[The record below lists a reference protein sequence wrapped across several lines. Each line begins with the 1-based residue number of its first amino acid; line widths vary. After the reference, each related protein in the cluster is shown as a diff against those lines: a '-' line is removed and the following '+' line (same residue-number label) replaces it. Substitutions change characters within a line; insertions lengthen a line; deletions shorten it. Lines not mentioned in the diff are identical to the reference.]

1 MATVKKQTFAMVQ
14 VAIVILTVAFAT
26 LPARYISIISVAEN
40 WASDMRFSIF
50 NTPSQTD
57 NQIVIVRLTEETL
70 AKLPYRSPVDRG
82 FLADKIR
89 YLQGLGIRAI
99 GLDILFDQPT
109 EADKDARLQT
119 LLQNSDIPI
128 ITGWTDPQTG
138 LTEAQY
144 DFQKEYLQGVA
155 SGFSNL
161 FKDPVDGTVRN
172 IFIGK
177 ETPDGFKYSFA
188 SEIAKAV
195 GAQPLKESVRIQ
207 YRSPPDADTP
217 AFPMYTIDVIEFLPK
232 EWFKDKIVMIGAD
245 LPFGD
250 RHRTPFAAAL
260 GPKDGVIPGVIIQ
273 SHMLSQI
280 IEDRTEKGTSLLVEI
295 AIATLLG
302 ILAAILVFAPIGAAL
317 RVFLSLAGVVAIT
330 YVIIWLFSE
339 MAIVVPMLS
348 PLLAYGTA
356 IGLGSAYSAYQ
367 QKQHSAFVQDAF
379 NHYLSPAMVDQL
391 VSTPDQLKLGGETK
405 VLTLLFCDVRG
416 FTTISEQYDAEGLTR
431 LINRMLTPLTDQI
444 MTYRGTIDKY
454 MGDCIMAFW
463 NAPLNDPEHAKN
475 ACISARRMLDEM
487 VILNA
492 TLEEEARQEGK
503 PFIPLKVGIG
513 LNSGEC
519 VVGNMGS
526 QQRFDY
532 SVLGDTVNL
541 ASRLEG
547 QSKTYGVDVVIS
559 QETLTLAPDQACV
572 ELDLI
577 QVKGKTQAVRIY
589 TLLGGEELA
598 HDDTFITFKTDFET
612 MLANYR
618 AQNWKQALID
628 LQRARDSGVSFNI
641 PGLFDLYEER
651 IHTWQASPPSPD
663 WDGVF
668 RATTK

>member
-1 MATVKKQTFAMVQ
+1 MATVKNQTFVMVQ
-14 VAIVILTVAFAT
+14 IAIVILTVAFAT
-26 LPARYISIISVAEN
+26 LPARYISIISIAEN

-57 NQIVIVRLTEETL
+57 NQIVIVRITEETL

-82 FLADKIR
+82 FLADKIQ

-109 EADKDARLQT
+109 EAEKDARLQT
-119 LLQNSDIPI
+119 LLRQSDIPI
-128 ITGWTDPQTG
+128 ITGWTDLETG
-138 LTEAQY
+138 LTETQY
-144 DFQKEYLQGVA
+144 TFQKDYLQGVR

-161 FKDPVDGTVRN
+161 YKDPVDGTVRN
-172 IFIGK
+172 VFVGK
-177 ETPDGFKYSFA
+177 ETQDGFKYSFA
-188 SEIAKAV
+188 SEIAKAI
-195 GAQPLKESVRIQ
+195 GADPLKESVRIQ

-217 AFPMYTIDVIEFLPK
+217 AFPMYAIDVIEFLPK

-260 GPKDGVIPGVIIQ
+260 GPKDGVIPGVMIQ

-280 IEDRTEKGTSLLVEI
+280 IENRTEKGTSLIAEI
-295 AIATLLG
+295 TIATILG
-302 ILAAILVFAPIGAAL
+302 LLAAILVFAPIGAAL
-317 RVFLSLAGVVAIT
+317 RILLSLAGVVAIT
-330 YVIIWLFSE
+330 YVIIWLFTQ

-348 PLLAYGTA
+348 PLLAYGGA

-367 QKQHSAFVQDAF
+367 QKQHSAFVQNAF

-391 VSTPDQLKLGGETK
+391 VSAPDQLKLGGETK

-444 MTYRGTIDKY
+444 MSYRGTIDKY

-463 NAPLNDPEHAKN
+463 NAPLDDPEHAKN

-487 VILNA
+487 VTLNA
-492 TLEEEARQEGK
+492 VLEEEAKQNNK

-559 QETLTLAPDQACV
+559 EETLNLAPDQACV

-589 TLLGGEELA
+589 TLLGGDELA
-598 HDDTFITFKTDFET
+598 QDKSFLAFKNDFET

-618 AQNWKQALID
+618 AQNWAEALED
-628 LQRARDSGVSFNI
+628 LKRARTSAAPFNI
-641 PGLFDLYEER
+641 PGLFTLYENR
-651 IHTWQASPPSPD
+651 IQAWQESPPDAD
-663 WDGVF
+663 WDGVY

>member
-1 MATVKKQTFAMVQ
+1 MATVKNQTFVMVQ
-14 VAIVILTVAFAT
+14 IAIVILTVAFAT

-57 NQIVIVRLTEETL
+57 NQIVIVRITEETL

-82 FLADKIR
+82 FLADKIQ

-109 EADKDARLQT
+109 EAEKDARLQT
-119 LLQNSDIPI
+119 LLRQSDIPI
-128 ITGWTDPQTG
+128 IAGWTDLQTG
-138 LTEAQY
+138 LTENQY
-144 DFQKEYLQGVA
+144 AFQTNYLQGVR

-161 FKDPVDGTVRN
+161 YKDPVDGTVRN
-172 IFIGK
+172 VFVGK
-177 ETPDGFKYSFA
+177 ETQDGFKYSFA

-195 GAQPLKESVRIQ
+195 GAEPLKESVRIQ

-217 AFPMYTIDVIEFLPK
+217 AFPMYAIDVIEFLPK

-260 GPKDGVIPGVIIQ
+260 GPKDGVIPGVMIQ

-280 IEDRTEKGTSLLVEI
+280 IENRTEKGTSLIAEI
-295 AIATLLG
+295 TIATVLG
-302 ILAAILVFAPIGAAL
+302 LLAAILVFAPIGAAL
-317 RVFLSLAGVVAIT
+317 RILLSLAGVVAIT
-330 YVIIWLFSE
+330 YVIIWLFTE

-348 PLLAYGTA
+348 PLLAYGGA

-367 QKQHSAFVQDAF
+367 QKQHSAFVQNAF
-379 NHYLSPAMVDQL
+379 NHYLSPAMVEQL
-391 VSTPDQLKLGGETK
+391 VSAPDQLKLGGETK

-444 MTYRGTIDKY
+444 MSYRGTIDKY

-463 NAPLNDPEHAKN
+463 NAPLDDPEHAKN

-492 TLEEEARQEGK
+492 ALEEEAKQKNK

-559 QETLTLAPDQACV
+559 EETFNLAPDQACV

-589 TLLGGEELA
+589 TLLGGDELA
-598 HDDTFITFKTDFET
+598 QDKSFLAFKNDFET

-618 AQNWKQALID
+618 AQNWTEALDD
-628 LQRARDSGVSFNI
+628 LNRARTSALPFNI
-641 PGLFDLYEER
+641 PGLFTLYENR
-651 IHTWQASPPSPD
+651 IQAWQDTPPEAD
-663 WDGVF
+663 WDGVY

>member
-1 MATVKKQTFAMVQ
+1 MATVKNQTFVMVQ
-14 VAIVILTVAFAT
+14 IVIVILTVAFAT
-26 LPARYISIISVAEN
+26 LPARYISIISIAEN

-57 NQIVIVRLTEETL
+57 NQIVIVRITEETL

-82 FLADKIR
+82 FLADKIQ

-109 EADKDARLQT
+109 EAEKDARLQT
-119 LLQNSDIPI
+119 LLRQSDIPI
-128 ITGWTDPQTG
+128 ITGWTDLETG
-138 LTEAQY
+138 LTETQY
-144 DFQKEYLQGVA
+144 TFQKDYLQGVR

-161 FKDPVDGTVRN
+161 YKDPVDGTVRN
-172 IFIGK
+172 VFVGK
-177 ETPDGFKYSFA
+177 ETQDGFKYSFA

-195 GAQPLKESVRIQ
+195 GAAPLKESVRIQ

-217 AFPMYTIDVIEFLPK
+217 AFPMYAIDVIEFLPK

-260 GPKDGVIPGVIIQ
+260 GPKDGVIPGVMIQ

-280 IEDRTEKGTSLLVEI
+280 IENRTEKGTSLIAEI
-295 AIATLLG
+295 TIATILG
-302 ILAAILVFAPIGAAL
+302 LLAAILVFAPIGAAL
-317 RVFLSLAGVVAIT
+317 RILLSLAGVVAIT
-330 YVIIWLFSE
+330 YVIIWLFTQ

-348 PLLAYGTA
+348 PLLAYGGA

-367 QKQHSAFVQDAF
+367 QKQHSAFVQNAF

-391 VSTPDQLKLGGETK
+391 VSAPDQLKLGGETK

-444 MTYRGTIDKY
+444 MSYRGTIDKY

-463 NAPLNDPEHAKN
+463 NAPLDDPEHAKN

-487 VILNA
+487 VTLNA
-492 TLEEEARQEGK
+492 VLEEEAKQNNK

-559 QETLTLAPDQACV
+559 EETLNLAPDQACV

-589 TLLGGEELA
+589 TLLGGDELA
-598 HDDTFITFKTDFET
+598 QDKSFLAFKNDFET

-618 AQNWKQALID
+618 AQNWAEALED
-628 LQRARDSGVSFNI
+628 LKRARTSAAPFNI
-641 PGLFDLYEER
+641 PGLFTLYENR
-651 IHTWQASPPSPD
+651 IQAWQESPPDAD
-663 WDGVF
+663 WDGVY

>member
-1 MATVKKQTFAMVQ
+1 MATVKHQTFVIVQ
-14 VAIVILTVAFAT
+14 IAIVILTVAFAT

-57 NQIVIVRLTEETL
+57 NQIVIVRITEDTL

-82 FLADKIR
+82 FLADKIE

-99 GLDILFDQPT
+99 GLDVLFDQPT
-109 EADKDARLQT
+109 EAEKDARLQA
-119 LLQNSDIPI
+119 LLRQSDIPI
-128 ITGWTDPQTG
+128 ITGWTDLQTG
-138 LTEAQY
+138 LTETQY
-144 DFQKEYLQGVA
+144 AFQKDYLQGVR

-161 FKDPVDGTVRN
+161 YKDPVDGTVRN
-172 IFIGK
+172 VFVGK
-177 ETPDGFKYSFA
+177 ETQDGFKYSFA

-195 GAQPLKESVRIQ
+195 GATPLKESVRIQ

-217 AFPMYTIDVIEFLPK
+217 AFPMYSIDVIEFLPK

-260 GPKDGVIPGVIIQ
+260 GPKDGVIPGVMIQ

-280 IEDRTEKGTSLLVEI
+280 IENRTEKGTSIIAEI
-295 AIATLLG
+295 TIATVLG
-302 ILAAILVFAPIGAAL
+302 LLAAILVFAPIGAAL
-317 RVFLSLAGVVAIT
+317 RILLSLAGVVAVT
-330 YVIIWLFSE
+330 YVIIWLFTE
-339 MAIVVPMLS
+339 MAILVPMLS
-348 PLLAYGTA
+348 PLLAYAGA

-391 VSTPDQLKLGGETK
+391 VSAPDQLKLGGETK

-444 MTYRGTIDKY
+444 MIYRGTIDKY

-463 NAPLNDPEHAKN
+463 NAPLNDPEHARN

-487 VILNA
+487 VTLNA
-492 TLEEEARQEGK
+492 TLEEEAKQNNK

-559 QETLTLAPDQACV
+559 EETFNLAPDQACV

-589 TLLGGEELA
+589 TLLGGEDLA
-598 HDDTFITFKTDFET
+598 HDQSFLTFKNDFET

-618 AQNWKQALID
+618 AQKWALALDD
-628 LQRARDSGVSFNI
+628 LKRAKISAQPFNI
-641 PGLFDLYEER
+641 PGLFTLYENR
-651 IHTWQASPPSPD
+651 IQAWQETPPEPD
-663 WDGVF
+663 WDGVY